1 MGGMEE
7 RERLAALATLNEPV
21 RRRLYDFVAARGRAV
36 GRDEAAEEVAV
47 PRSVAAFHLD
57 KLAEAGLLEVEF
69 RRPPGKAGPGAGRPA
84 KLYRRAAGEISLSVP
99 ERHYDLA
106 GVLLARGVATAEAE
120 GVAPSEGVRKAAREH
135 GREVGRRGNAR
146 PASGASRRDIEEVL
160 KANGYEPSVERNA
173 VVLAN
178 CPFHVVAEEQRELV
192 CGMNLAFL
200 EGVLEGLGAA
210 RHKASLEPAPGRC
223 CVTVR
228 PR

>member
-1 MGGMEE
+1 MEADD
-7 RERLAALATLNEPV
+7 RLAALATLNEPV
-21 RRRLYDFVAARGRAV
+21 RRRLYDFVAAQPHAV
-36 GRDEAAEEVAV
+36 GRDQASESAGV

-57 KLAEAGLLEVEF
+57 KLADAGLLEVEF
-69 RRPPGKAGPGAGRPA
+69 RRPPGKSGPGAGRPA

-120 GVAPSEGVRKAAREH
+120 DIPPSEGVRRAAREH
-135 GREVGRRGNAR
+135 GREVGRRRPGGATANA
-146 PASGASRRDIEEVL
+146 GRRDIEEVL
-160 KANGYEPSVERNA
+160 RENGYEPFVERNA

-178 CPFHVVAEEQRELV
+178 CPFHAVAEEQRDLV

-200 EGVLEGLGAA
+200 EGVLDGLGAT
-210 RHKASLEPAPGRC
+210 RHSASLEPAPGRC